1 MNQITKKTFSNFI
14 LRNLKNRKNFRSGIP
29 HSLLQNPFV
38 KKQQR
43 KDFDHFVES
52 IYVIFTY
59 GTLTPKACGGPKN
72 VSGRKNKLRGG

>member
-1 MNQITKKTFSNFI
+1 MNQIKKKTFSNFS
-14 LRNLKNRKNFRSGIP
+14 LSNLKNRKNFRSEIR

-43 KDFDHFVES
+43 KYFEYFVES

-59 GTLTPKACGGPKN
+59 GTLTPKACGAQKM
-72 VSGRKNKLRGG
+72 